1 MIFLVG
7 IAQLCAK
14 EATRH
19 RLPPDLEKGYIPQE
33 EHRRYVRELD
43 LEHAAKID
51 QLACE
56 HSAKIEQL
64 AWEHDTAFRQLRD
77 ECRKVERERDLS
89 RQEFLCVNDG
99 LDEFGRRVR
108 GRGRQAGKPRGWMVG
123 VPSQL
128 RGSSGASLADKNSS
142 STR

>member
-7 IAQLCAK
+7 IAQLGAK

-19 RLPPDLEKGYIPQE
+19 RLLSPDLEKGYIPQE

-56 HSAKIEQL
+56 H
-64 AWEHDTAFRQLRD
+64 DTGFRQLRD

-89 RQEFLCVNDG
+89 RQEFLRVNED
-99 LDEFGRRVR
+99 
-108 GRGRQAGKPRGWMVG
+108 WMNIV
-123 VPSQL
+123 VDYEDMAAKL
-128 RGSSGASLADKNSS
+128 ASLEAGWWVCPRK
-142 STR
+142 